1 MDNFSKP
8 KVIFFDLGDTLIYF
22 NGDWAEVLQKS
33 TKKLMNTLIKEGY
46 SLDLEE
52 FPVGF
57 SKRMREYYLERNK
70 TFVEY
75 TTAQILF
82 DYLTDLGF
90 PKPNN
95 QVIKNAMQDMYSVS
109 QKCWFLEE
117 DTLNILEWLIKNDYE
132 IGLISNASDADDVFC
147 LMERFNLKEYFKH
160 IVISAE
166 LGWRKPHNKIFTYAM
181 QLFNAN
187 PTSCLM
193 VGDRLDMDIHGAKM
207 AGIQSVWITRRSIHK
222 DKLQQFET
230 KPDHQ
235 ISNLQ
240 DLVKILQ

>member
-33 TKKLMNTLIKEGY
+33 TKKLMNALIKDGY

-52 FPVGF
+52 FPVEF

-70 TFVEY
+70 SFIEY
-75 TTAQILF
+75 TSARILSE
-82 DYLTDLGF
+82 YLTDLGF
-90 PKPNN
+90 QTPKN
-95 QVIKNAMQDMYSVS
+95 QVIKNAMQEMYSVS
-109 QKCWFLEE
+109 QKCWYLEKNS
-117 DTLNILEWLIKNDYE
+117 LVILEWLKENDYK
-132 IGLISNASDADDVFC
+132 IGLISNASDSDDVFC
-147 LMERFNLKEYFKH
+147 LLERFNLKKYFDH

-166 LGWRKPHNKIFTYAM
+166 FGWRKPHNKIFTHAM
-181 QLFNAN
+181 QLFNAE

-235 ISNLQ
+235 ISNLEE
-240 DLVKILQ
+240 LIKILK